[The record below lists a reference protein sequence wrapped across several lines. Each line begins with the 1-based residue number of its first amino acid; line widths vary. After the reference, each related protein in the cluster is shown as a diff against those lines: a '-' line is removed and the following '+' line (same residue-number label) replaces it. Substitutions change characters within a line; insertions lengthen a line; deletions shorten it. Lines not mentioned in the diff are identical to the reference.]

1 MSLNDFGWN
10 PFFSDQL
17 TTEERQSDIP
27 GRIVSLHRNKV
38 IVTDG
43 LREHTL
49 TIAGSW
55 YRRPTQERPTVGDF
69 VLLDTVRGRITRLL
83 ERHSVF
89 QRPSIQDKSNIQL
102 LASNI
107 DRLFVMTSCNAEFSE
122 SRLER
127 YLVLASD
134 AGVDPIIVL
143 TKVDLVE
150 NASDYYERARRIAPS
165 YRVVQVNCLAK
176 ETLTTLS
183 ACINYGTTVALVG
196 SSGVGKSTLLNTL
209 SGDSVQT
216 TGRIRE
222 RDMSGRHTTT
232 ARYLH
237 LLQGGG
243 LVLDAPGMRELGMSD
258 TGEGISKAFNEIE
271 ALSSAC
277 KFNDCSHIKEPGCA
291 VKQALKDGRLDSR
304 RYQNYQKLVQET
316 LDHSR
321 P

>member
-1 MSLNDFGWN
+1 MSLNDFGWK
-10 PFFSDQL
+10 PFFSHQL
-17 TTEERQSDIP
+17 TIEERQSDLP

-43 LREHTL
+43 LSEHTL
-49 TIAGSW
+49 TLAGSW
-55 YRRPTQERPTVGDF
+55 YRRPARERPTVGDF

-89 QRPSIQDKSNIQL
+89 QRASIQDKSNIQL

-107 DRLFVMTSCNAEFSE
+107 DRLFVMTSCNVEFSE

-127 YLVLASD
+127 YLVLASV
-134 AGVDPIIVL
+134 AGVEPIIVL
-143 TKVDLVE
+143 TKVDLTE
-150 NASDYYERARRIAPS
+150 NASDYYERARRIAPTN
-165 YRVVQVNCLAK
+165 RVLQVNCLAK
-176 ETLTTLS
+176 DTLTALS
-183 ACINYGTTVALVG
+183 TCIEYGTTVALVG

-209 SGDSVQT
+209 SGDTIQT

-237 LLQGGG
+237 LLPGGG
-243 LVLDAPGMRELGMSD
+243 LVLDVPGMRELGMSD
-258 TGEGISKAFNEIE
+258 NAEAISTTFSEIE
-271 ALSSAC
+271 ALVSAC

-304 RYQNYQKLVQET
+304 RYQNYRKLLQEAT
-316 LDHSR
+316 DYSK

>member
-1 MSLNDFGWN
+1 
-10 PFFSDQL
+10 
-17 TTEERQSDIP
+17 
-27 GRIVSLHRNKV
+27 
-38 IVTDG
+38 
-43 LREHTL
+43 
-49 TIAGSW
+49 
-55 YRRPTQERPTVGDF
+55 
-69 VLLDTVRGRITRLL
+69 
-83 ERHSVF
+83 
-89 QRPSIQDKSNIQL
+89 
-102 LASNI
+102 
-107 DRLFVMTSCNAEFSE
+107 MTSCNAEFSE

-143 TKVDLVE
+143 TKVDLAE

-165 YRVVQVNCLAK
+165 YRVVKVNCLAK

-183 ACINYGTTVALVG
+183 AGINHGTTVALVG

-237 LLQGGG
+237 LLPGGG